1 MGNRRIQHFVI
12 DNQIEKL
19 SDLVGKIEKLAE
31 NWELSPALARK
42 INLVIEEAFSNIVF
56 YAYTDNDKHKI
67 NISVSLNN
75 KRLTIEITDD
85 GIPFNPLTQQPP
97 DTSLPVVE
105 RPVGGLGIYLISQI
119 MDEMHY
125 ERKKNRNILTLNK
138 SI

>member
-56 YAYTDNDKHKI
+56 YAYPDNDKHKI
-67 NISVSLNN
+67 NISVSLHN

-85 GIPFNPLTQQPP
+85 GIPFNPLAQQPP
-97 DTSLPVVE
+97 DTSLPVDE
-105 RPVGGLGIYLISQI
+105 RPVGGLGIFLISQI

>member
-19 SDLVGKIEKLAE
+19 SDLAGKIEKLAE
-31 NWELSPALARK
+31 NWELSPTLARK

-85 GIPFNPLTQQPP
+85 GIPFNPLAQQPP

-105 RPVGGLGIYLISQI
+105 RPVGGLGIFLISQI

-125 ERKKNRNILTLNK
+125 ERKKNRNFLTLNK